1 MDRRDF
7 LRNTVTG
14 AAAVGL
20 AASACSKSGP
30 EGGSGGSE
38 TASGSGPAV
47 HTGQKVRWRLA
58 SSFPRSLDTIYGGS
72 EVLASR
78 VAAMSGGNFEIRCYP
93 GGELVPALEVMDAAQ
108 QGTVEIGQTCS
119 YYFKGKHPALVFDT
133 AVPFG
138 LDARQQT
145 AWLLQGGGL
154 ELMREIYAQ
163 FDIIN
168 FVSGTTG
175 CQMGGWFK
183 REINTVAD
191 LKGLK
196 MRIPGLGGEV
206 MSRLGAIVQVIA
218 GGEIF
223 PALERGA
230 IDATEWVGPYDDE
243 KLGFYKV
250 AKYYYYPGWWEPGP
264 SLCLQVNKKAWEALP
279 KEYQEMFQAA
289 AMEAHV
295 TMQVRYDH
303 LNSDALARLLQ
314 QGVELRRYSD
324 EILSAARQ
332 ATTEIMGEE
341 AAKDAMYRKVYESW
355 QKARDSAF
363 QWFNTAEVAYAQFAF
378 GGRG

>member
-7 LRNTVTG
+7 LRNTITG

-20 AASACSKSGP
+20 VGACSQSGS
-30 EGGSGGSE
+30 EGGSE
-38 TASGSGPAV
+38 TASGGSGPAV

-58 SSFPRSLDTIYGGS
+58 SSFPRSLDTIYGAC
-72 EVLASR
+72 EVLADR

-133 AVPFG
+133 SVPFG
-138 LDARQQT
+138 LDARQQA

-154 ELMREIYAQ
+154 ELMREVYAQ
-163 FDIIN
+163 FDIVN
-168 FVSGTTG
+168 FMSGNTG

-183 REINTVAD
+183 KEINTVAD
-191 LKGLK
+191 IKGLK

-264 SLCLQVNKKAWEALP
+264 SMCLQVNKKAWEALP

-295 TMQVRYDH
+295 TMIVRYDNQ
-303 LNSDALARLLQ
+303 NSAALARLLQ

-324 EILSAARQ
+324 EILDAARQ
-332 ATTEIMGEE
+332 ATNEIMAEE
-341 AAKDAMYRKVYESW
+341 AAKDAMYRKIYESW
-355 QKARDSAF
+355 QKTRDSAF

-378 GGRG
+378 GARG